1 MENST
6 EMKQPTAE
14 FSEGNASAST
24 QEEQSCGDGSPD
36 RSEETPIE
44 AVEEKRLEEVS
55 EDEQIEMSQEE
66 QHAISADEVS
76 RLLLDLADAQERAT
90 KLAEERRLLH
100 EQLLRR
106 QAEFENF
113 RKRTERE
120 RNEIALKARAELI
133 NEMLPILDNFERA
146 LTSANSSEDAVQ
158 EGILAGIR
166 LIHRQFLDCLVGM
179 GLNPIK
185 AVGEPFDPH
194 LHEAVTTEV
203 NTDHPESIILEE
215 LRRGYKL
222 GDKLIRPS
230 MVKVSVRE

>member
-1 MENST
+1 MENTT
-6 EMKQPTAE
+6 EMKQSAAE
-14 FSEGNASAST
+14 SNEDNVAASVEQAC
-24 QEEQSCGDGSPD
+24 EE
-36 RSEETPIE
+36 RASEEAPNETSL
-44 AVEEKRLEEVS
+44 EEKGLASREQEVQTEDTQQTEE
-55 EDEQIEMSQEE
+55 
-66 QHAISADEVS
+66 ALSAEEVS
-76 RLLLDLADAQERAT
+76 RLLVDLAEAQERAT
-90 KLAEERRLLH
+90 KLTEERRLLH

-113 RKRTERE
+113 RKRTDRE
-120 RNEIALKARAELI
+120 RSEIALKARADLI

-146 LTSANSSEDAVQ
+146 LNSVNSPEDAVQ
-158 EGILAGIR
+158 EGILTGIR
-166 LIHRQFLDCLVGM
+166 LIHRQFLDCLIGM
-179 GLNPIK
+179 GLNPIQ

-203 NTDHPESIILEE
+203 TADQPENTILEE

>member
-6 EMKQPTAE
+6 EMKQPAAE
-14 FSEGNASAST
+14 SGEENVAAST
-24 QEEQSCGDGSPD
+24 PEKQIYEHRSSEDE
-36 RSEETPIE
+36 SEETPSN
-44 AVEEKRLEEVS
+44 ALEEQEFASADESTQAQEDSQNLSAEEVS
-55 EDEQIEMSQEE
+55 Q
-66 QHAISADEVS
+66 
-76 RLLLDLADAQERAT
+76 LLRDLADVQEKVTRLT
-90 KLAEERRLLH
+90 EEKRLLH

-120 RNEIALKARAELI
+120 RSEITLKAKAELI
-133 NEMLPILDNFERA
+133 KEMLPILDNFERA
-146 LTSANSSEDAVQ
+146 LTSANSPEDAVN
-158 EGILAGIR
+158 EGILAGVK

-185 AVGEPFDPH
+185 AIGESFDPH
-194 LHEAVTTEV
+194 LHEAVTTEISTDQPE
-203 NTDHPESIILEE
+203 NTILEE
-215 LRRGYKL
+215 FRRGYKL

>member
-1 MENST
+1 MENTIGMKPSAAEPNEDNVAASVEQTCEERASEEAPNETSPPDEKELTSGEQLEVQT
-6 EMKQPTAE
+6 EDTQ
-14 FSEGNASAST
+14 
-24 QEEQSCGDGSPD
+24 QEE
-36 RSEETPIE
+36 
-44 AVEEKRLEEVS
+44 AL
-55 EDEQIEMSQEE
+55 
-66 QHAISADEVS
+66 SAEEVS
-76 RLLLDLADAQERAT
+76 RLLTDLAEAQEKAA
-90 KLAEERRLLH
+90 KLTEEKRLLH

-120 RNEIALKARAELI
+120 RSETVLRARADII

-146 LTSANSSEDAVQ
+146 LSSVNSPDDAVQ
-158 EGILAGIR
+158 EGILTGIR
-166 LIHRQFLDCLVGM
+166 LIHRQFLDCLIGM
-179 GLNPIK
+179 GLNPIQ

-203 NTDHPESIILEE
+203 TADQPENTILEE

>member
-1 MENST
+1 MENTT
-6 EMKQPTAE
+6 EMKQSAAE
-14 FSEGNASAST
+14 SNEDNVAASVEQAC
-24 QEEQSCGDGSPD
+24 EE
-36 RSEETPIE
+36 RASEETSNETSP
-44 AVEEKRLEEVS
+44 EEKGLASREQEVQTEDTQQTEE
-55 EDEQIEMSQEE
+55 
-66 QHAISADEVS
+66 ALSAEEVS
-76 RLLLDLADAQERAT
+76 RLLVDLAEAQERAT
-90 KLAEERRLLH
+90 KLTEERRLLH

-113 RKRTERE
+113 RKRTDRE
-120 RNEIALKARAELI
+120 RSEIALKARADLI

-146 LTSANSSEDAVQ
+146 LNSANSPEDAVQ
-158 EGILAGIR
+158 EGILTGIR
-166 LIHRQFLDCLVGM
+166 LIHRQFLDCLIGM
-179 GLNPIK
+179 GLNPIQ

-203 NTDHPESIILEE
+203 TADQPENTILEE